1 MSVQTIFEVHTLKGG
16 EWVVD
21 STYNDKDSAIEV
33 AKSLFGEK
41 RYEGIKVIKD
51 TYDPTTGSGKEF
63 VVYDTSKTPRDPK
76 PVAAPATK
84 EAPAAAAAPKSDV
97 DFKKRAGKQAPVKR
111 SSDISVALKAVF
123 WLVVLLLAGLGALF
137 AVNYAGYGLGKLFG

>member
-21 STYNDKDSAIEV
+21 STYGDKDSAIEV

-41 RYEGIKVIKD
+41 RFEGIKVIKD
-51 TYDPTTGSGKEF
+51 TYDPATGDGKEF
-63 VVYDTSKTPRDPK
+63 VVYDTSKAPREK
-76 PVAAPATK
+76 KAAPAPAAK
-84 EAPAAAAAPKSDV
+84 EAPAASPGPKSDV
-97 DFKKRAGKQAPVKR
+97 DFKKRAKGAPPKR
-111 SSDISVALKAVF
+111 SSDLSVAFKAVL

-137 AVNYAGYGLGKLFG
+137 AVNYAGSGLGKLFG